1 MSDNQNNAAVMIEMS
16 REDADLFLETLDQ
29 IRGMYEDLDGGEDVD
44 ETDIMD
50 LKLDVYGLLC
60 VAHTPKVVKAQP
72 TSTPAFRYDGI
83 DEDGQHWGEK
93 LTPEGEPTEKYF
105 RMDAPPPPALHLVAS
120 INGSDVSLL
129 DENFFGCVRVLDLLK
144 AIQKE
149 LEVENLGQEVELEL
163 HEVDLRFAPVP
174 APQRYACFGCD
185 WIGDAHQR
193 VRDEVRQL
201 WACPECGRV
210 VLEIAQAS

>member
-1 MSDNQNNAAVMIEMS
+1 MTKALLIPLAD
-16 REDADLFLETLDQ
+16 EDLVVYHQTQADLTDAYARLEAGD
-29 IRGMYEDLDGGEDVD
+29 MSADYEI
-44 ETDIMD
+44 TD
-50 LKLDVYGLLC
+50 LKLAMYELLC
-60 VAHTPKVVKAQP
+60 VQKAMEAKP
-72 TSTPAFRYDGI
+72 TSTPAFRYDGM

-129 DENFFGCVRVLDLLK
+129 DGNFFGCVRVSDLLK
-144 AIQKE
+144 AVREE

-163 HEVDLRFAPVP
+163 HEVDLRFAPVL